1 MGHLPDTFLVPIT
14 YQGNFFLPILQKLFD
29 HNRFRKLK
37 TPRIYS
43 FSANICLK
51 AGPALADSDNGTQV
65 ASLNWGIGV
74 MRTTCPNRFQHQG
87 RIDMFGFLKKKR
99 KSLIGMDIGSNVIK
113 VLRLDLNE
121 ERPVITHFAM
131 KDLPPEAIVDGEI
144 MDRELVIQTIQDC
157 AAEAE
162 IPDEPVASAV
172 AGRAVIVKKIV
183 MDKMSEEDAREAI
196 YWEAEQHV
204 PFDIDDISLDFQV
217 LQEDVGADQMELML
231 VAAKKDM
238 ILGQAE
244 LIRDAGFQPLV
255 IDVASF
261 ANQNSWEL
269 LSPRSKFPLAEE
281 EPLDLPEE
289 SADDDIEGFEPEA
302 GEAPDLDSVNDEFVA
317 LVDVGGGV
325 TNVHIVKDGV
335 PYFTKDLPIGVSHF
349 TEEFQKQLGLTWD
362 TAQEVARG
370 NLEDVDQELILD
382 IVRTVGAEIYKGLE
396 PSLSYLK
403 TAGEAD
409 GIDRIVLS
417 GGGAHLPGLKD
428 YLSEVYA
435 IPSEVA
441 DPLAGLDFDPDLFG
455 SEDAEHLSPLLTVSI
470 GLALREGVAS

>member
-1 MGHLPDTFLVPIT
+1 
-14 YQGNFFLPILQKLFD
+14 
-29 HNRFRKLK
+29 
-37 TPRIYS
+37 
-43 FSANICLK
+43 
-51 AGPALADSDNGTQV
+51 
-65 ASLNWGIGV
+65 
-74 MRTTCPNRFQHQG
+74 
-87 RIDMFGFLKKKR
+87 MFGFLKKKK
-99 KSLIGMDIGSNVIK
+99 KSLIAMDIGSNVVK

-121 ERPVITHFAM
+121 ERPVVTHFGM

-144 MDRELVIQTIQDC
+144 MDRELVIQIIQDC

-162 IPDEPVASAV
+162 LPNEPVASAV

-238 ILGQAE
+238 ILGQSE
-244 LIRDAGFQPLV
+244 LIREAGFEPRV

-261 ANQNSWEL
+261 ANQNSWEFL
-269 LSPRSKFPLAEE
+269 QKGIGKTEVAP
-281 EPLDLPEE
+281 
-289 SADDDIEGFEPEA
+289 EPEA
-302 GEAPDLDSVNDEFVA
+302 MAADDNDNIDDFADEVDEMPEPAETNAEFVA
-317 LVDVGGGV
+317 LLDVGGGV
-325 TNVHIVKDGV
+325 TNVHIVREGV
-335 PYFTKDLPIGVSHF
+335 PYFTKDLPLGVGHF
-349 TEEFQKQLGLTWD
+349 TEEFQKQLGLTWE
-362 TAQEVARG
+362 TAQQVARG
-370 NLEDVDQELILD
+370 NLEGVDRDLVQD
-382 IVRTVGAEIYKGLE
+382 IVRNVGSEIYKGLE

-417 GGGAHLPGLKD
+417 GGGAHLPELRE
-428 YLSEVYA
+428 YLAEVYS
-435 IPSEVA
+435 IPSEIA
-441 DPLAGLDFDPDLFG
+441 DPLAMLDYDSDLFADG
-455 SEDAEHLSPLLTVSI
+455 EAQHLSPLLTVSI